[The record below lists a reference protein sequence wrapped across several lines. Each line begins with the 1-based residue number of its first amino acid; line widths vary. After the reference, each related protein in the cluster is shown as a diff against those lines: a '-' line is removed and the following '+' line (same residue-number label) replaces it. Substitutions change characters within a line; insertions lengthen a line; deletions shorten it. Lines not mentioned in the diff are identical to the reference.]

1 MKLTKDQ
8 LRQLISNPRTS
19 SDGKDIYGLCPQCGH
34 DEFGISIVENN
45 HPFSCFRKSKCGFTG
60 NIYTLLKHLN
70 KFKEFVGEREINPE
84 GLLLDVFETS
94 EDIIQQQELTEVQPP
109 VGWKRVFEN
118 EYLENERGMQSYQFE
133 QYKIGV
139 SRLKK
144 DYITFLVEMEGKIT
158 GYVSRS
164 IKSKA
169 WIDAYNEEIKQTGG
183 KKYLRYENS
192 MSDFSKMLF
201 GYDEIIKGKTTDVI
215 LVEGIL
221 SKTKT
226 DYNLQLQTQNWLK
239 CVATFGAKIS
249 EQQVQLL
256 KDKGLTVIWLWFE
269 ADVLDKVKTIAAY
282 LSTHFEVRVAHLN
295 GFDPGDINEE
305 QSLELMTKSV
315 NFMQINLDYL

>member
-8 LRQLISNPRTS
+8 LQQLISNPRTS

-34 DEFGISIVENN
+34 DEFGISIVEKN

-70 KFKEFVGEREINPE
+70 KFKEFVGEREIDPE

-94 EDIIQQQELTEVQPP
+94 EDIIQQQELPEVQPP

-118 EYLENERGMQSYQFE
+118 EYLQNERGMQSYQFE

-192 MSDFSKMLF
+192 MSDFSK
-201 GYDEIIKGKTTDVI
+201 T
-215 LVEGIL
+215 
-221 SKTKT
+221 
-226 DYNLQLQTQNWLK
+226 
-239 CVATFGAKIS
+239 
-249 EQQVQLL
+249 LL
-256 KDKGLTVIWLWFE
+256 DMMK
-269 ADVLDKVKTIAAY
+269 
-282 LSTHFEVRVAHLN
+282 
-295 GFDPGDINEE
+295 
-305 QSLELMTKSV
+305 
-315 NFMQINLDYL
+315 